1 MTDAL
6 YRLKRFILL
15 KNVIGYL
22 QLSLLPRKLFS
33 WENSPM
39 HRFHIQLVTRYWIR
53 IVARSILDTPLRW
66 TNYDLSTHALN
77 KSTPYLARRAILL
90 ETASYKPNKENHSHR
105 KETKLHI
112 PWHCSPFYQFLLPW
126 KRWQSWT
133 VYYAL

>member
-22 QLSLLPRKLFS
+22 QHSLSPKKMIFLGKLPHAQIFYSVGYSLLDRIRRSLY
-33 WENSPM
+33 
-39 HRFHIQLVTRYWIR
+39 TRY
-53 IVARSILDTPLRW
+53 PLRW
-66 TNYDLSTHALN
+66 SNYDLSTHALN
-77 KSTPYLARRAILL
+77 KSTPYLVRRAILL
-90 ETASYKPNKENHSHR
+90 ETASYKPNKENHSYK

-112 PWHCSPFYQFLLPW
+112 PWHCSPFYQFLLPG

-133 VYYAL
+133 VNYAL